1 MVMSPFEGSPPLEAC
16 TVDAILG
23 RIHMKSDLHNRSK
36 KDYEKLSP
44 PYCQVRYSIF
54 YRNIILKQLARQ
66 ILIPFRQSDLYSIEI
81 ISIYGCHGHKNFPAS
96 VNIIEDL
103 PWYRGDST

>member
-1 MVMSPFEGSPPLEAC
+1 
-16 TVDAILG
+16 
-23 RIHMKSDLHNRSK
+23 MKSDLQNRPK

-44 PYCQVRYSIF
+44 PYCQVRYSICTG
-54 YRNIILKQLARQ
+54 YIILKQLARQ
-66 ILIPFRQSDLYSIEI
+66 ILIPFRQNVQSATFI
-81 ISIYGCHGHKNFPAS
+81 ILIYGCHGHKNFPAS